1 METIETDVVIIGA
14 STSGSY
20 TSWLLG
26 KKGVRCVIVEKE
38 KIESLGRAIGPFH
51 VEEVALERFGL
62 PYPPD
67 EEILHIEKNST
78 TWSPGGDA
86 VVEFEFPT
94 LVLDK
99 PHFIRRFAEYAKD
112 AGAEIL
118 EETSFESI
126 IWEKGIPSGVIAVK
140 EAEGS
145 PEKFH
150 IKAKILIDASGIEG
164 VLRCA
169 MPGSPWFENDR
180 ISDKDT
186 IFVYME
192 TWEDIQGRLNLGF
205 NSFIHYQAWCA
216 PGPGDTTIVG
226 IGMAGSSEAA
236 RERHR
241 RFVEKVGLKGKV
253 LSSTN
258 GRIPYRRPPFSL
270 VDNGV
275 MVAGDAAFQN
285 KPFSGEGV
293 TSAFT
298 ACQIVA
304 DVAYSALEKDDVTR
318 ESLWDYNRL
327 YFSGQGAK
335 FAQIMATVP
344 ATMKA
349 TEDEMNYLLKTPG
362 FMTAESSIA
371 LQRDY
376 ETGGGSLDLNALSY
390 LARCI
395 ASRKIS
401 PRLIGEIIFSGF
413 LGSALRKHYENY
425 PEHPAQFYSWKKR
438 AEALWRRAEA
448 IRYSYFENAPLT

>member
-1 METIETDVVIIGA
+1 MNSMETDVVIIGA

-20 TSWLLG
+20 TAWLLG
-26 KKGVRCVIVEKE
+26 KNGIRCVIVEKE
-38 KIESLGRAIGPFH
+38 KIDSLGKAIGPFH

-67 EEILHIEKNST
+67 EEILHIEKNIT
-78 TWSPGGDA
+78 TWSPAGEA

-99 PHFIRRFAEYAKD
+99 PGFIKRLAGLARE

-118 EETSFESI
+118 EETVFKGV
-126 IWEKGIPSGVIAVK
+126 IWERGIPAGVIATR
-140 EAEGS
+140 ESEGS
-145 PEKFH
+145 SEEIH
-150 IKAKILIDASGIEG
+150 IKGKVLIDASGIDSA
-164 VLRCA
+164 LRCA
-169 MPGSPWFENDR
+169 VPRSPWFENDS
-180 ISDKDT
+180 ISAKDT

-192 TWEDIQGRLNLGF
+192 TWEDVEGKLNPGI

-216 PGPGDTTIVG
+216 PGPGNTTIVG
-226 IGMAGSSEAA
+226 IGMAGSSDAA

-241 RFVEKVGLKGKV
+241 RFVEKVGIKGRV

-258 GRIPYRRPPFSL
+258 GRIPYRRPPFSI
-270 VDNGV
+270 VDNGI
-275 MVAGDAAFQN
+275 MVVGDAAFQN

-298 ACQIVA
+298 ACQIAAGV
-304 DVAYSALEKDDVTR
+304 VFRALEKDDVTR
-318 ESLWDYNRL
+318 EFLWDYNRL

-349 TEDEMNYLLKTPG
+349 AEDEMNYLLAIPG
-362 FMTAESSIA
+362 FMSPESSVA

-376 ETGGGSLDLNALSY
+376 EVAGGLVSPEALIY
-390 LARCI
+390 LARGI
-395 ASRKIS
+395 ASRKIR
-401 PRLIGEIIFSGF
+401 PRLLGEIGF
-413 LGSALRKHYENY
+413 AGALGSLLRKHYENY
-425 PEHPAQFYSWKKR
+425 PDHPAGFPSWKKK
-438 AEALWRRAEA
+438 AMALWRRADA
-448 IRYSYFENAPLT
+448 IRYSYFDSAPLT